1 MVEQE
6 LLEQEYYTEKLRQE
20 NEQHFALTGERK
32 KYYSTTFGCQ
42 ANERDTET
50 ISGILETLGYT
61 SVPNREDA
69 DVIIFNTCLI
79 RENAELKVYGHL
91 GELVHLKRKNPD
103 LIIGI
108 CGCMMQKEEVREVIR
123 KKYSYV
129 DLIFGTH
136 NIYKLPEMICE
147 SKDSSKIT
155 IDVWEEGKSII
166 EGIPAKRTYDY
177 KALVNITY
185 GCNNFCTYCVVPYT
199 RGREKSR
206 EPKDI
211 IAEITDLGKNGCK
224 EVTLLG
230 QNVNSY
236 GKTLE
241 EEFVFSDLLR
251 SINDIEGIERIRF
264 MTSHPK
270 DLSDDLIHAIR
281 DCEKVCKHV
290 HLPIQSGS
298 NDILKTMNRKYTR
311 EDYLLV
317 VNKLRKEIPSIA
329 ISTDIIVGFP
339 GETEQD
345 FEDTLSL
352 IEEVRFDSAYTF
364 IYSIREGT
372 PAATME
378 NQIDDKV
385 KHERFKRL
393 LDTLNPI
400 VLENSLKLDGTIQR
414 VLIEEVSKND
424 NTVLAGRNESGKSVH
439 FKGDNSLIGTLA
451 DIKID
456 SVNTWSLKGEIVED
470 EK

>member
-1 MVEQE
+1 MAEQE
-6 LLEQEYYTEKLRQE
+6 LLEQEYYIEKLKQE
-20 NEQHFALTGERK
+20 NEQHYALNGERK

-42 ANERDTET
+42 ANERDTEA
-50 ISGILETLGYT
+50 ISGILETLGYQ

-91 GELVHLKRKNPD
+91 GELIHLKKKNPN

-136 NIYKLPEMICE
+136 NIYKLPELI
-147 SKDSSKIT
+147 SDSRDSSKMI
-155 IDVWEEGKSII
+155 IDVWEEGKSLI

-211 IAEITDLGKNGCK
+211 IAEITELGKNGCK

-236 GKTLE
+236 GKTLDE
-241 EEFVFSDLLR
+241 DFVFADLLR
-251 SINDIEGIERIRF
+251 SVNDIEGIERIRF

-270 DLSDDLIHAIR
+270 DLSDDLIEAIR

-298 NDILKTMNRKYTR
+298 NDILKAMNRKYTR

-317 VNKLRKEIPSIA
+317 VSKLRKEIPDIA

-352 IEEVRFDSAYTF
+352 IEEVSFDSAYTF

-372 PAATME
+372 PAAKME
-378 NQIDDKV
+378 NQVDDKI

-400 VLENSLKLDGTIQR
+400 VLKNSIKLDGTVQR
-414 VLIEEVSKND
+414 VLIEEISKND
-424 NTVLAGRNESGKSVH
+424 STVLAGRNESGKSVH
-439 FKGDNSLIGTLA
+439 FKGNSDLIGTLA

-456 SVNTWSLKGEIVED
+456 SVNTWSLKGYIVED